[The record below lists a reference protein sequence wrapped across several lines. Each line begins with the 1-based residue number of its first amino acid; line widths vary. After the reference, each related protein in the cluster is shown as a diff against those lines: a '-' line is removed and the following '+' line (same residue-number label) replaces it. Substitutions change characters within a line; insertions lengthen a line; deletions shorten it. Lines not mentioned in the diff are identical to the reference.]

1 MRITFLLPRD
11 DLAGGTRVV
20 ATHARLLQDR
30 GHQVLVVSNV
40 PARRGIRE
48 LWRLLRQRN
57 WDALRQVHRPRP
69 GHVALS
75 GVPMHQLERHRPIV
89 ASDLPD
95 ADVVVATWWETAR
108 WMHQLPVSKGRR
120 VHLIQDYETW
130 FDEAT
135 NHQVR
140 ETLRLPNCKIAISHS
155 LRQNLLDQLGP
166 LDIQVVSNAVDGTH
180 FDAPRRP
187 RHGRPRVGFIYGS
200 AHRKAADRYHAA
212 IALARRSVPELE
224 VLAFGSES
232 PKPGQ
237 PLPPGTR
244 YIPFPAQADIPGL
257 YAQCDAWL
265 FASRIDSFGLPILEA
280 MACRTPVIGVPVGA
294 APELL
299 PQCGVLLSATS
310 EDALC
315 RELAAAIVRLCRM
328 PAEQWQA
335 MSDAA
340 HEQSHG
346 YGWQDAAARFE
357 GLLRTCPPAC
367 GHMRC

>member
-20 ATHARLLQDR
+20 ATYARLLQDR

-40 PARRGIRE
+40 PARRSIRE
-48 LWRLLRQRN
+48 LWRLVRQHN
-57 WDALRQVHRPRP
+57 WDALHQCYRPRP

-75 GVPMHQLERHRPIV
+75 GVPMHKLERHRPIV

-108 WMHQLPVSKGRR
+108 WMHQLPDSKGRR

-130 FDEAT
+130 FDEET
-135 NHQVR
+135 NRQVR
-140 ETLRLPNCKIAISHS
+140 DTLRLPNCKIAISHS
-155 LRQNLLDQLGP
+155 LRQTLLDHVGP
-166 LDIQVVSNAVDGTH
+166 LDIKVVPNAVDGTH
-180 FDAPRRP
+180 FDAPRRQ
-187 RHGRPRVGFIYGS
+187 RQTCPRVGFIYGS
-200 AHRKAADRYHAA
+200 SQRKAADRYHAA
-212 IALARRSVPELE
+212 IALARRSVPGLE

-232 PKPGQ
+232 PKPDY
-237 PLPPGTR
+237 PLPPDTD
-244 YIPFPAQADIPGL
+244 YIQFPAQTDIPGL
-257 YAQCDAWL
+257 YAQCDVWL

-299 PQCGVLLSATS
+299 QQGGGVLLSGTS
-310 EDALC
+310 DEEVLC
-315 RELAAAIVRLCRM
+315 REMADAIVRLCRM

-340 HEQSHG
+340 YEQSHG
-346 YGWQDAAARFE
+346 YGWQDAAALFE
-357 GLLRTCPPAC
+357 GLLQQA
-367 GHMRC
+367 G